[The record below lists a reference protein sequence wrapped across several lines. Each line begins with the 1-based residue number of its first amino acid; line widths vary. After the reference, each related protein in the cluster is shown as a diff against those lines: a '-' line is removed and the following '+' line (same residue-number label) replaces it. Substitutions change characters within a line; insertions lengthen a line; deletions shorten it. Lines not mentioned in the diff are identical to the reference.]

1 MPLVLAS
8 CCVFY
13 FGSHIARQWRVVK
26 NMYLKFVFFF
36 FYSFR
41 CMLKNVSHKVK
52 AWSDFMVR
60 GIPPGKTV
68 FQEHLLKATAIAL
81 S

>member
-1 MPLVLAS
+1 
-8 CCVFY
+8 
-13 FGSHIARQWRVVK
+13 
-26 NMYLKFVFFF
+26 
-36 FYSFR
+36 
-41 CMLKNVSHKVK
+41 MLKNVSHKVK

-81 S
+81 SWQQRNALGHAEKKGTFPQRERDRWFPLPGNS